1 MTLDPMYMF
10 QNSQGLP
17 KCSQNSNAIQTA
29 PNPFLG
35 STKLW
40 SVQNLPANKVVLL
53 QLLLPLL
60 ILPHMSKHLS
70 LSSSHMEWALCGRCH
85 PETYCYLHCKLLHCC
100 SIVQVWNW
108 GLFPGSCD
116 LELKFDTLLLKPCN
130 LICFTRSNQS
140 WFKLQLFEGL
150 LACFLIAL
158 IEEKKTL
165 NFSTHNLST
174 QNHDQYSEFSWGW
187 SSFRAP

>member
-108 GLFPGSCD
+108 GLVPGSCD
-116 LELKFDTLLLKPCN
+116 LNSSSTPFCWNPATWFVSQDQISLDLNYNFLK
-130 LICFTRSNQS
+130 
-140 WFKLQLFEGL
+140 
-150 LACFLIAL
+150 A
-158 IEEKKTL
+158 
-165 NFSTHNLST
+165 
-174 QNHDQYSEFSWGW
+174 Y
-187 SSFRAP
+187 